1 MPEARDV
8 RVLLMED
15 DPGLARLF
23 QKRLGRHG
31 YQIEWACD
39 GAQGL
44 AMYDRGCYDIV
55 VMDHV
60 MPGYTG
66 LEVIRILAA
75 RGPLPP
81 IIMVTG
87 TGSEQIAVEAM
98 KLGASD
104 YIVKDVD
111 GGYFE
116 LLPSVI
122 EQALQQYRLREE
134 KQRVEAE
141 RERLLLAEHEQRLLA
156 ETLAEVT
163 LALASLTSSGEV
175 LDEILHQARRIV
187 PHSASSI
194 ALLEDGRFCIARSQG
209 KETCYVEESQIGG
222 MLPRSDLTLDHK
234 VVQSR
239 SPLIVYDMDQAPDW
253 VAFEGTNWVKACIA
267 VPICLQDR
275 IFGVLRLDSDTPGQF
290 SERDAERLRPFANAA
305 AIALENAR
313 LFREVQR
320 LANID
325 ELTGTYNRRF
335 FFELAER
342 ELGRTFRFGHP
353 LSAVMLDID
362 HFKQVNDT
370 YGHTIG
376 DQVLRAVAQRC
387 CENIREIDILGRYG
401 GEEFIIILPETD
413 AVGARAT
420 AERLCR
426 RIAHTAIATDQGP
439 VTITLSLGVA
449 TLNQNDNL
457 DALLKRADQALYG
470 AKQAGRN
477 QVCVVGSEQWGVNG
491 GEQGVRSE
499 K

>member
-1 MPEARDV
+1 MPEPKDV
-8 RVLLMED
+8 RILLMED

-23 QKRLGRHG
+23 QKRLARHG
-31 YQIEWACD
+31 YQADLARD
-39 GAQGL
+39 GEEGL
-44 AMYDRGCYDIV
+44 AMYDADSYDIL

-60 MPGYTG
+60 MPVYTG
-66 LEVIRILAA
+66 VEVIRILAA

-104 YIVKDVD
+104 YLVKDVD

-122 EQALQQYRLREE
+122 EQALHQHRLVEE
-134 KQRVEAE
+134 KRRAEAE
-141 RERLLLAEHEQRLLA
+141 REQLLIAERDQRLLA

-163 LALASLTSSGEV
+163 LALASLTSSEEV
-175 LDEILHQARRIV
+175 LGEILHQARRIV

-194 ALLEDGRFCIARSQG
+194 ALLEDGMFCIARSQG
-209 KETCYVEESQIGG
+209 YEAFHPEQSQSGG
-222 MLPRSDLTLDHK
+222 MHSLSEMPFNRNVVESRRS
-234 VVQSR
+234 
-239 SPLIVYDMDQAPDW
+239 LIIRDTAQEPQW
-253 VAFEGTNWVKACIA
+253 VTFEVTNWVKACILI
-267 VPICLQDR
+267 PICLQDR
-275 IFGVLRLDSDTPGQF
+275 VLGLLRLDSDTPGTF

-342 ELGRTFRFGHP
+342 ELGRACRFGHP

-362 HFKQVNDT
+362 HFKRVNDHH
-370 YGHTIG
+370 GHTVG
-376 DQVLRAVAQRC
+376 DQVLREVARRC
-387 CENIREIDILGRYG
+387 HENIREVDILGRYG

-413 AVGARAT
+413 AVGASAT
-420 AERLCR
+420 AERLR
-426 RIAHTAIATDQGP
+426 RIAHTAIITDRGP
-439 VTITLSLGVA
+439 VTVTLSLGVA
-449 TLNQNDNL
+449 TLNQNDSL
-457 DALLKRADQALYG
+457 HAMLKRADQALYG

-477 QVCVVGSEQWGVNG
+477 RVCVVESGLWAVNSG
-491 GEQGVRSE
+491 Q
-499 K
+499 